1 MQLIKNVIDSTQKKI
16 EQLKP
21 TKYAVNTYTYR
32 PNAKPWRRGDPEETI
47 TIVGDK
53 HNPDAELK
61 IKHTPYPGRRGKKK
75 SKGAYCYIQK
85 RCKVR
90 YNTQPLQ
97 RKAA

>member
-1 MQLIKNVIDSTQKKI
+1 MQLIKNVIDSTRTKI

-61 IKHTPYPGRRGKKK
+61 IKHTPYPGM
-75 SKGAYCYIQK
+75 KGAYSYIQK